1 VKNRHHYLVNA
12 LLILNPA
19 EAPAKGRIDQLCLRQ
34 QNGDSLFV
42 NQVIVE
48 AEVGMIYA
56 KSTSDDPVWHMV
68 PIDELVGLEVGLF
81 AVGGV
86 NKAWFKDA
94 QTLPA
99 IIGKLVGEQKK
110 TGGK

>member
-1 VKNRHHYLVNA
+1 VKNRHHYLVTA
-12 LLILNPA
+12 LQILNPA

-42 NQVIVE
+42 NQIVIE
-48 AEVGMIYA
+48 LDLGMIYA

-68 PIDELVGLEVGLF
+68 PIEELVGLEVGLCDKP
-81 AVGGV
+81 GDR
-86 NKAWFKDA
+86 AWFKDA

-99 IIGKLVGEQKK
+99 IIGKLGLEAKK
-110 TGGK
+110 AT